1 MYPWSWLLKTVI
13 FFIPGALF
21 LLSIYGIFPEVKG
34 VVLHVWNGYKITGL
48 ILMGGVCFIAA
59 GLIDFLWATLTSLVQ
74 WIQSFGKRSASF
86 FEKLKIFDSLTVR
99 TYKYR
104 YPIFNFSLS
113 ILVVW
118 GLARL
123 KESDSIF
130 WTAFGSSWIPPVVVV
145 ALVILTWVISYRK
158 AYWAIFRVKKTSQS
172 NRKREGDTS
181 CVKKCHPKDHPPT
194 R

>member
-1 MYPWSWLLKTVI
+1 MLDLMNIAIYPLI
-13 FFIPGALF
+13 FVGGFLAHKFFFANRVHQGSKGWTNREFDSTLTLAGLFIPGALF

-104 YPIFNFSLS
+104 YSIFNFSLS

-123 KESDSIF
+123 KESERI
-130 WTAFGSSWIPPVVVV
+130 AH
-145 ALVILTWVISYRK
+145 
-158 AYWAIFRVKKTSQS
+158 
-172 NRKREGDTS
+172 N
-181 CVKKCHPKDHPPT
+181 
-194 R
+194 